1 MVERTLEK
9 TKDGIYSL
17 DDKLIVSQSPHMR
30 SDESVR
36 GIMADVIIALIP
48 AMIASVYFFGLNAM
62 KLILI
67 SVISAICAEAFIQK
81 LFKKPIRIKDLS
93 AVVTGILLAL
103 NLPAGAPWWIAVFG
117 SFFGIIIVKE
127 FFGGIGSNFM
137 NPALGARAALM
148 ASWPNIMA
156 TYTFPDAVSTATPL
170 QILKEGGSNLPS
182 IQQMFIG
189 NIGGV
194 IGETSAALLLLGG
207 IYLVIRKVIDWKVPT
222 IYVLTTAIMLLILGV
237 DGSLLIYHVLGG
249 GLLLGAIFMATD
261 YSSSPVTKNG
271 KIIFAVG
278 CGLLTALFRVQGNL
292 PEGVTYAILI
302 MNVASPLIERFTKPK
317 VFGEVK

>member
-1 MVERTLEK
+1 M
-9 TKDGIYSL
+9 
-17 DDKLIVSQSPHMR
+17 
-30 SDESVR
+30 
-36 GIMADVIIALIP
+36 
-48 AMIASVYFFGLNAM
+48 FGHD
-62 KLILI
+62 
-67 SVISAICAEAFIQK
+67 AI
-81 LFKKPIRIKDLS
+81 
-93 AVVTGILLAL
+93 
-103 NLPAGAPWWIAVFG
+103 
-117 SFFGIIIVKE
+117 
-127 FFGGIGSNFM
+127 
-137 NPALGARAALM
+137 RA
-148 ASWPNIMA
+148 
-156 TYTFPDAVSTATPL
+156 ATPL

-237 DGSLLIYHVLGG
+237 DVSLLIYHVLGG

-271 KIIFAVG
+271 KIIFAIG